1 MKTSF
6 RTIFLSIIYLL
17 VSASSMAQLPA
28 FPGAE
33 GFGRYTTG
41 GRGGTVYFVSNIT
54 DVNSGNST
62 THEGS
67 LRWCLGQTASP
78 KIILF
83 KVSGTIMLTANLSI
97 SKGNVSILGQ
107 SAPGDGICVGGFPIS
122 ISANNV
128 IIRYLRFRMGQEYI
142 TTADGADVL
151 GSRGYANII
160 VDHCSMSWSTD
171 ECVSIYG
178 NENTTLQWCII
189 AESLRLAKHSK
200 GPHGY
205 GGIWGGKNASFH
217 HNLMANNDS
226 RTPRFGPATN
236 TQGVDTTDMR
246 NNVIYNWAG
255 VGCYGGEAM
264 KINIVNNYYKPGPAT
279 ATGSNRSRVC
289 ALDKKTALPTTDGF
303 YPINEVWGKYFIDGN
318 YVDGSTSSSSD
329 KTICANATAD
339 NWTYGVYNQMST
351 SYGLTEV
358 EKLALKATN
367 PFPTGT
373 ITTHSA
379 PMAYEKVLAYGGCSL
394 HRDAHDARIINE
406 TATGTAAFK
415 GLSQYNGLGTVTYP
429 AGTVIGTETLT
440 VSTTINWKSTSYPK
454 WGIIDTELDIKPA
467 NAAANWSPW
476 PTLLSTSA
484 PTDTDADGM
493 PDSWETANGLTPNSN
508 ADAQLTSVD
517 GVYPN
522 IEVYLNGIVANI
534 TANQNKD
541 GLTSVAFPTL
551 ETSGLKISYN
561 DSLGN
566 IYASAG
572 EEIKVLKIYTSNG
585 KMALTSNMPIVST
598 CTLSSGVYLVS
609 ALLNSGKQISAKFIK
624 P

>member
-1 MKTSF
+1 MKTTL
-6 RTIFLSIIYLL
+6 RILTLSIIYLL
-17 VSASSMAQLPA
+17 VSTSLAAQLPA

-41 GRGGTVYFVSNIT
+41 GRGGTVYFVTNTT
-54 DVNSGNST
+54 DVNTGNST

-83 KVSGTIMLTANLSI
+83 KVSGTILLTANLSI

-142 TTADGADVL
+142 TSADGADVL
-151 GSRGYANII
+151 GSRGYSNII

-279 ATGSNRSRVC
+279 ATGSNRSRIC

-318 YVDGSTSSSSD
+318 YVDGSTSSSTD

-351 SYGLTEV
+351 SYGLTAT
-358 EKLALKATN
+358 EKVALKAAS
-367 PFPTGT
+367 PFPTGV

-379 PMAYEKVLAYGGCSL
+379 IKAYEKVLAYGGCSL
-394 HRDAHDARIINE
+394 HRDSHDTRIINE

-415 GLSQYNGLGTVTYP
+415 GLSIYNGLGTVTYP

-440 VSTTINWKSTSYPK
+440 VSTTINWKSASYPK
-454 WGIIDTELDIKPA
+454 WGIIDSELDIKPA
-467 NAAANWSPW
+467 NATTNWNPW
-476 PTLLSTSA
+476 PILASGTA

-493 PDSWETANGLTPNSN
+493 PDSWETANNLNPNSKT
-508 ADAQLTSVD
+508 DAQLTTVD

-522 IEVYLNGIVANI
+522 IEVYLNSIVANI
-534 TANQNKD
+534 TTDQNSN
-541 GLTSVAFPTL
+541 GLTTIQFPKA
-551 ETSGLKISYN
+551 ETVPVKIGFN
-561 DSLGN
+561 QLTNQINVDSEGN
-566 IYASAG
+566 IKDVKLYS
-572 EEIKVLKIYTSNG
+572 TNG
-585 KMALTSNMPIVST
+585 KLLIASKEASFSVKALT
-598 CTLSSGVYLVS
+598 SGVYLATV
-609 ALLNSGKQISAKFIK
+609 LLNSGQQTSAKIIK